1 MRSGA
6 KGHPNGQTVR
16 VDDGEARFSRKRV
29 VGRGKG
35 KEMCGWMWVVWS
47 GFKGMKEGVGGV
59 DEHFLQYY

>member
-1 MRSGA
+1 MTTTTTTTTALDELQVCPRSGA

-35 KEMCGWMWVVWS
+35 KEMCGWMWVV
-47 GFKGMKEGVGGV
+47 
-59 DEHFLQYY
+59 